1 MSMISTP
8 SMCATT
14 ASAKPK
20 GAREMNRE
28 AEEIARTWAN
38 RLGFDLVRHFG
49 AYRLVSR
56 NPQRV
61 ISEAPGLGA
70 IVIELDKML
79 EQEMRRLT
87 GHRKR
92 RAARERDGRPHGG
105 AVGGAGS

>member
-1 MSMISTP
+1 
-8 SMCATT
+8 
-14 ASAKPK
+14 
-20 GAREMNRE
+20 MNRE

-70 IVIELDKML
+70 IVVELDKML

-87 GHRKR
+87 GLRKR